1 MKSKDLSEKDSSEKE
16 KVRELALTSFN
27 LNWMTGLEYPDELK
41 LVFLHLVDLG
51 FP

>member
-1 MKSKDLSEKDSSEKE
+1 M
-16 KVRELALTSFN
+16 ALTFFD
-27 LNWMTGLEYPDELK
+27 LIWMTGLEYPDELK